1 MKKTTKKS
9 VTKKVAKKKAGG
21 KPKKAKPAKF
31 DFVKLLSNSSNGRG
45 KIYVKIFGPDVWP
58 PGAAILSSTCADID
72 YAQLTKPTAADCAD
86 LYAGTCWAEYTLTK
100 IHYAAEP
107 ETLDSDIE
115 YGAGGI
121 YDGGN

>member
-9 VTKKVAKKKAGG
+9 VTKKVAKKKLGS

-31 DFVKLLSNSSNGRG
+31 DFAKLLSIPVNGKG
-45 KIYVKIFGPDVWP
+45 KVYIKILGPESWP
-58 PGAAILSSTCADID
+58 AGKSITRDMFAEID

-107 ETLDSDIE
+107 EVLASDIE